1 MAENK
6 NQTGEEKTRSR
17 KGLSAGIIFIIA
29 LLIALLGFMSWLYID
44 QKQTTQQIT
53 QELSAE
59 KDSIRSELQEIRVG
73 YDSLK
78 TDSDTLREQLDQEKE
93 RIDGLLSEIRRV
105 KATNYTRIKELKDE
119 VQTLRKVAK
128 SYVRQIDSLNRANQQ
143 LTAENRRVRQ
153 QIQQV
158 QQSKQQLELEKDSLT
173 ETVNK
178 AKVLRAE
185 NLSAIPVN
193 DKDKKKNKADKIS
206 KVKVCFT
213 VEENVVAEPGPREA
227 YVRIAAPP
235 DDFILTNS
243 EDNLFDFNGKKVVY
257 SAKRA
262 FDFTGEA
269 QDLCIYFDSR
279 GELKPGEYD
288 VYIFADGH
296 EIGKTTFNV
305 EESGW
310 LFF

>member
-1 MAENK
+1 MVK
-6 NQTGEEKTRSR
+6 NTNQVGEEKNRYGKR
-17 KGLSAGIIFIIA
+17 VWAGIIVIIS
-29 LLIALLGFMSWLYID
+29 LLVALLGFMSWLYID

-53 QELSAE
+53 RELSAE
-59 KDSIRSELQEIRVG
+59 KDSIRGELQEIRVG

-93 RIDGLLSEIRRV
+93 RIDGLLSEIRQV

-128 SYVRQIDSLNRANQQ
+128 SYVRQIDSLNRANKE
-143 LTAENRRVRQ
+143 LTAENRRVRE

-158 QQSKQQLELEKDSLT
+158 KQNKEQLELEKDSLT

-178 AKVLRAE
+178 AKILRAE
-185 NLSAIPVN
+185 NLTAIPVN
-193 DKDKKKNKADKIS
+193 ERDKEKHKADKIS
-206 KVKVCFT
+206 KVKICCT
-213 VEENVVAEPGPREA
+213 IEENVVAEPGSREA
-227 YVRIAAPP
+227 YIRIAAPP

-243 EDNLFDFNGKKVVY
+243 EDNLFDFNGKKIVY
-257 SAKRA
+257 SARRA
-262 FDFTGEA
+262 FEFTGEA
-269 QDLCIYFDSR
+269 QDLCIYFDSK

-296 EIGKTTFNV
+296 EIGKTTFQV

>member
-1 MAENK
+1 VII
-6 NQTGEEKTRSR
+6 
-17 KGLSAGIIFIIA
+17 GLLVA
-29 LLIALLGFMSWLYID
+29 LLAFMSWLYID
-44 QKQTTQQIT
+44 QKQTTQHIT
-53 QELSAE
+53 RELSAE
-59 KDSIRSELQEIRVG
+59 KDSIQSDLQEIRVG

-78 TDSDTLREQLDQEKE
+78 TDSDTLREQLDEEKE
-93 RIDGLLSEIRRV
+93 RIDGLLSEIRQV

-128 SYVRQIDSLNRANQQ
+128 SYVRQIDSLNRANQE
-143 LTAENRRVRQ
+143 LTAENRRVRE

-158 QQSKQQLELEKDSLT
+158 RQNKQQLELEKDSLT
-173 ETVNK
+173 ETVNR
-178 AKVLRAE
+178 AKVLRAQ
-185 NLSAIPVN
+185 NLAAIPVN
-193 DKDKKKNKADKIS
+193 DKDKEKHKADKIS

-243 EDNLFDFNGKKVVY
+243 EDNLFDFNGRKVVY
-257 SAKRA
+257 SAKRG

-269 QDLCIYFDSR
+269 QDLCIYFDSK

-288 VYIFADGH
+288 VFIFTDGY